1 MYILFTAILS
11 ALLCFAI
18 VLPLWY
24 FATTSSHL
32 YTVIIIT
39 AAFLFLI
46 IMLCVKIIRKYRA
59 YSTSIERKNFTLRLI
74 LRLLILLAAIAV
86 LIFSIAFV
94 LNEKRLIALIVFLA
108 GTAAIFVLNRCK
120 ARFSDV

>member
-74 LRLLILLAAIAV
+74 FRLLILLAAIAV
-86 LIFSIAFV
+86 LIFSITFV